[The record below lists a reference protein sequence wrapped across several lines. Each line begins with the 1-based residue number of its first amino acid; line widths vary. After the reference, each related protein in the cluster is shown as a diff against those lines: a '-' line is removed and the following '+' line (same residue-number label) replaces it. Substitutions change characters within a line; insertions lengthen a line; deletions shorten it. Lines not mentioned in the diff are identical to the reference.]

1 MKNIT
6 KDEVGEFL
14 CFNELIHQEDVIIT
28 DIYGPNI
35 RTWKYIKKKNL
46 TITEN

>member
-6 KDEVGEFL
+6 KDKVGEFL
-14 CFNELIHQEDVIIT
+14 CFNEVIHQEDVIIT
-28 DIYGPNI
+28 GLHGLNI
-35 RTWKYIKKKNL
+35 RTWKYIKQNL

>member
-14 CFNELIHQEDVIIT
+14 CFNEVIQQEDAIIT

-35 RTWKYIKKKNL
+35 RTWKCIKQNL